1 MTVMSVLLGACVAS
15 FIETAAH
22 RFVTGRPFWGRERS
36 CCESC
41 GRQLSTGDLIP
52 VLSFLWFRGRCRT
65 CGSYIPKEYLFY
77 EAFTA
82 LAFGAAVY
90 VFGPGLK
97 AASCMAMFAFGLF
110 HAVTDRESGYV
121 YDAVSAASFLVGV
134 GLGFLNGGIVGIK
147 WALLG
152 GLGGFLPLA
161 VIVVVSFGRMGIGDA
176 ILMGG
181 LGTFLGPIG
190 ALLGVYFA
198 VIIGGLWAI
207 VMVLKGRL
215 NRKDPVPFGPFL
227 WVGSFLA
234 FMLKGW
240 IIRSLSDWFAAL
252 WF

>member
-1 MTVMSVLLGACVAS
+1 MAVLLGACVAS
-15 FIETAAH
+15 FVETAAH
-22 RFVTGRPFWGRERS
+22 RLVTGRPFWGRERS

-41 GRQLSTGDLIP
+41 GRQLGTWDLIP

-65 CGSYIPKEYLFY
+65 CGDKIPKEYLFY

-82 LAFGAAVY
+82 LAFGLAVF
-90 VFGPGLK
+90 VFGPGIK
-97 AASCMAMFAFGLF
+97 ALSCMAMFSFGLF
-110 HAVTDRESGYV
+110 HGVTDRESGYV
-121 YDAVSAASFLVGV
+121 YDVVSIASFVAGV
-134 GLGFLNGGIVGIK
+134 SFGYLGSGMPGLK

-152 GLGGFLPLA
+152 GLAGFLPLA
-161 VIVVVSFGRMGIGDA
+161 LIVVLSFGRMGIGDA

-181 LGTFLGPIG
+181 LGTFLGPVG

-198 VIIGGLWAI
+198 VIIGGVWAI
-207 VMVLKGRL
+207 YMVLKGRI

-240 IIRSLSDWFAAL
+240 IIRFLSDWFLAL
-252 WF
+252 